1 MELTEEG
8 LLGYYLASF
17 DDRTRAAQYA
27 TLAFAAATEPNGWPT
42 IPMVRRFARLF
53 GVSMAELG
61 AWFGL
66 MCRIDRGKELWV
78 DVLRNAPGTDDAMR
92 LMTRKQ
98 SRAFGTMLAM
108 LEVA

>member
-1 MELTEEG
+1 
-8 LLGYYLASF
+8 
-17 DDRTRAAQYA
+17 
-27 TLAFAAATEPNGWPT
+27 
-42 IPMVRRFARLF
+42 
-53 GVSMAELG
+53 MAELG

-78 DVLRNAPGTDDAMR
+78 DVLRNAPGTDDAKR

>member
-1 MELTEEG
+1 MELTEEQV
-8 LLGYYLASF
+8 LGHYLATF
-17 DDRTRAAQYA
+17 DERTRAAHLA
-27 TLAFAAATEPNGWPT
+27 TLAFAAATEPTGWPT
-42 IPMVRRFARLF
+42 VPMVRRFARLF
-53 GVSMAELG
+53 EVPMVELG

-66 MCRIDRGKELWV
+66 MCRIERRKELWV
-78 DVLRNAPGTDDAMR
+78 DLFRNGPGTHDAKR